1 MADSILAMDEPLVID
16 SNLPVLILSKPGADT
31 FSITEMSNLKLQY
44 LLYCRFNH
52 ELKCDAA
59 WTVNTGK
66 SSSQD
71 RSRITGTIIPL
82 MMRTCDPEDLKV
94 LEAPKP
100 DTRTA
105 AYETW
110 RSELLRISA
119 KVENQVRL
127 NLEAEEKEYL
137 PIRNESRKRDMFINA
152 VMDRLKKVKNAK
164 KARLEGAHPSVK
176 SHFGYAK
183 VGGAESSSSSSSACT
198 TGADVAVFN
207 CIKSKAKKL

>member
-1 MADSILAMDEPLVID
+1 MVADTSAALLPLQV
-16 SNLPVLILSKPGADT
+16 SKPGEDT
-31 FSITEMSNLKLQY
+31 FAITEMSNLKLQY

-82 MMRTCDPEDLKV
+82 MLRTCELDDLRV

-100 DTRTA
+100 DSRTA
-105 AYETW
+105 AYEVW
-110 RSELLRISA
+110 RSELVRISA

-127 NLEAEEKEYL
+127 NLEADEKEYL
-137 PIRNESRKRDMFINA
+137 PPRNKNSKRDMCING
-152 VMDRLKKVKNAK
+152 VMDRLKKVNNAK
-164 KARLEGAHPSVK
+164 KARLAAAHPSVK
-176 SHFGYAK
+176 SHFSFAN
-183 VGGAESSSSSSSACT
+183 VPSAVSSSSLASAST
-198 TGADVAVFN
+198 TGSALVAPSCAKLKV
-207 CIKSKAKKL
+207 KKLGNR